1 MKIVKF
7 KDGKYGVRRLTLFGY
22 KYKDFRVV
30 PFWWSRNSRFLLL
43 ALNQQIVT
51 QRYMKH
57 ATYVAGFLDGS

>member
-30 PFWWSRNSRFLLL
+30 PFWWSRNSRFFSDCRGTLTE
-43 ALNQQIVT
+43 AEYYTDKGTVV
-51 QRYMKH
+51 K
-57 ATYVAGFLDGS
+57 